1 MEVDHTYEIM
11 RCVRGGMV
19 GCGTQP
25 LLENADSTAPSIPI
39 GDNPAPVVPLFD
51 LIRLLVGAP
60 PKNFGPLNKHSV
72 QLRATILNIDSV
84 LPLLSALPS
93 YTGLGKRVVPRLRES
108 RPLTTCGCGWRVH
121 AT

>member
-1 MEVDHTYEIM
+1 MEVDHTDGIM

-51 LIRLLVGAP
+51 LIRLLVGAGATEEFRTVEQT
-60 PKNFGPLNKHSV
+60 FGGPIKG
-72 QLRATILNIDSV
+72 
-84 LPLLSALPS
+84 
-93 YTGLGKRVVPRLRES
+93 Y
-108 RPLTTCGCGWRVH
+108 
-121 AT
+121 